1 MSSLPL
7 HHLQGEVFLGE
18 TLFHAG
24 VPDPFRIILYDIA
37 LHVIEHIPFPLCGNR
52 HRRGPGPL
60 DGPGSRALNIRTP
73 GLLHLGTELPAPAA
87 DLKLRTLHTDQLR
100 DAANRFSTHFALHN
114 LTNTL
119 YADFPIYLFEERMGD
134 ILRDTAEPQSPEE
147 LCRLYRT
154 LSEQLRDQLQQIE
167 NDKHEIETQM
177 LDRVSNL
184 ESRNLELREQLRQIE
199 ADKRYIETQKIRY
212 EREVR
217 KLKSESEQLRSPP
230 LIIGTVVDVIDS
242 SRVIVRS
249 SAGPRFLVRT
259 SPSINPEDLKAGARC
274 TLNQQ
279 SLAIVELLPSSFD
292 AQVYGM
298 ELVDSPQE
306 SYSDIGG
313 LKEQINEIREA
324 VELPLKRPELFT
336 RIGIEPPKG
345 VLLHGPPGTGK
356 TLLAKAVAH
365 ETNAHF
371 MRVVGSEL
379 VQKYIGEGARLV
391 RELFDLAKKK
401 SPTIIFIDEI
411 DAVGASRTE
420 ANTSGDRE
428 VQRTLMQLLAGMDG
442 FENRGDVKI
451 IGATNRIDI
460 LDKALLRPG
469 RFDRIIEIPLPDE
482 EGRLSIL
489 KVHTRALTMDESV
502 ILSEIAGLTDG
513 KNGADLRAICME
525 AGMFAIRNERSAITR
540 EDFLAAIDKIRLD
553 FNRGVPDV
561 EGRMF
566 A

>member
-1 MSSLPL
+1 
-7 HHLQGEVFLGE
+7 
-18 TLFHAG
+18 
-24 VPDPFRIILYDIA
+24 
-37 LHVIEHIPFPLCGNR
+37 
-52 HRRGPGPL
+52 
-60 DGPGSRALNIRTP
+60 
-73 GLLHLGTELPAPAA
+73 
-87 DLKLRTLHTDQLR
+87 
-100 DAANRFSTHFALHN
+100 
-114 LTNTL
+114 
-119 YADFPIYLFEERMGD
+119 
-134 ILRDTAEPQSPEE
+134 
-147 LCRLYRT
+147 
-154 LSEQLRDQLQQIE
+154 
-167 NDKHEIETQM
+167 M
-177 LDRVSNL
+177 LDRVGNL
-184 ESRNLELREQLRQIE
+184 ESRNLELREQLRQVE

-230 LIIGTVVDVIDS
+230 LIIGTVVDVVDA

-249 SAGPRFLVRT
+249 SAGPRFLVRS
-259 SPSINPEDLKAGARC
+259 SPNISADDLKPGARC

-306 SYSDIGG
+306 NYADIGG
-313 LKEQINEIREA
+313 LDDQINEIREA

-391 RELFDLAKKK
+391 RELFDMAKTKA
-401 SPTIIFIDEI
+401 PTIIFIDEI
-411 DAVGASRTE
+411 DAVGASRTD

-460 LDKALLRPG
+460 LDRALLRPG
-469 RFDRIIEIPLPDE
+469 RFDRIIEIPLPNDA
-482 EGRLSIL
+482 GRLSIL
-489 KVHTRALTMDESV
+489 KVHTRGLTIDDSVDLSV
-502 ILSEIAGLTDG
+502 IAQLTEG
-513 KNGADLRAICME
+513 KNGADLHAICME
-525 AGMFAIRNERSAITR
+525 AGMFAIRKDRPTITQ
-540 EDFLAAIDKIRLD
+540 EDFLAAIEKVRLD
-553 FNRGVPDV
+553 FNRGLPGG
-561 EGRMF
+561 EGVMF

>member
-1 MSSLPL
+1 MS
-7 HHLQGEVFLGE
+7 
-18 TLFHAG
+18 
-24 VPDPFRIILYDIA
+24 
-37 LHVIEHIPFPLCGNR
+37 
-52 HRRGPGPL
+52 
-60 DGPGSRALNIRTP
+60 
-73 GLLHLGTELPAPAA
+73 
-87 DLKLRTLHTDQLR
+87 
-100 DAANRFSTHFALHN
+100 
-114 LTNTL
+114 
-119 YADFPIYLFEERMGD
+119 D
-134 ILRDTAEPQSPEE
+134 ILRETAEPRTPEQ
-147 LCRLYRT
+147 LSLLYRT
-154 LSEQLRDQLQQIE
+154 INQELREQIRQIE
-167 NDKHEIETQM
+167 NEKHDLETQM
-177 LDRVSNL
+177 LERLGNL
-184 ESRNLELREQLRQIE
+184 ESRNLELREQLRQVE
-199 ADKRYIETQKIRY
+199 TDKRYIETQKIRY

-230 LIIGTVVDVIDS
+230 LIIGTIIDVVDA

-249 SAGPRFLVRT
+249 SAGPRFLVRS
-259 SPSINPEDLKAGARC
+259 SPSVNPDDLKPGARC

-279 SLAIVELLPSSFD
+279 SLAIVELLPGSFD

-306 SYSDIGG
+306 TYADIGG
-313 LKEQINEIREA
+313 LQDQINEIREA
-324 VELPLKRPELFT
+324 VELPLKRPDLFT
-336 RIGIEPPKG
+336 RIGVEPPKG

-401 SPTIIFIDEI
+401 APTIIFIDEI

-460 LDKALLRPG
+460 LDRALLRPG
-469 RFDRIIEIPLPDE
+469 RFDRIIEIPIPDE
-482 EGRLSIL
+482 TGRFSIL
-489 KVHTRALTMDESV
+489 KVHSRLLTMDETV
-502 ILSEIAGLTDG
+502 DLAKVAQLTDG
-513 KNGADLRAICME
+513 KNGADLHAICME
-525 AGMFAIRNERSAITR
+525 AGMFAIRKDRPAITHD
-540 EDFLAAIDKIRLD
+540 DFLLAIDKVGLD
-553 FNRGVPDV
+553 FHRGLPDS
-561 EGRMF
+561 EGAMF

>member
-1 MSSLPL
+1 
-7 HHLQGEVFLGE
+7 
-18 TLFHAG
+18 
-24 VPDPFRIILYDIA
+24 
-37 LHVIEHIPFPLCGNR
+37 
-52 HRRGPGPL
+52 
-60 DGPGSRALNIRTP
+60 
-73 GLLHLGTELPAPAA
+73 
-87 DLKLRTLHTDQLR
+87 
-100 DAANRFSTHFALHN
+100 
-114 LTNTL
+114 
-119 YADFPIYLFEERMGD
+119 MGD
-134 ILRDTAEPQSPEE
+134 ILHQSPDPQTPEE
-147 LCRLYRT
+147 LYRLYRT
-154 LSEQLRDQLQQIE
+154 LSEQLRGQLSQIE
-167 NDKHEIETQM
+167 NDKHELEMQM
-177 LDRVSNL
+177 MDRVGNL
-184 ESRNLELREQLRQIE
+184 ESRNLELREQLRQVE

-230 LIIGTVVDVIDS
+230 LIIGTITDVVDA

-249 SAGPRFLVRT
+249 SAGPRFLVRS
-259 SPSINPEDLKAGARC
+259 SPSISAEEIKPGVRC

-279 SLAIVELLPSSFD
+279 SLAIVELLPTSFD
-292 AQVYGM
+292 AQIYGM

-306 SYSDIGG
+306 TYADIGG
-313 LKEQINEIREA
+313 LDVQINEIKEA
-324 VELPLKRPELFT
+324 VELPLKRPDLFL
-336 RIGIEPPKG
+336 RIGIDPPKG

-391 RELFDLAKKK
+391 RELFDLARKKA
-401 SPTIIFIDEI
+401 PTIVFIDEI

-428 VQRTLMQLLAGMDG
+428 VQRTLLQLLAGMDG

-460 LDKALLRPG
+460 LDRALLRPG

-482 EGRLSIL
+482 TGRLSIL
-489 KVHTRALTMDESV
+489 KVHCRALTIDENV
-502 ILSEIAGLTDG
+502 DLCEVAKQTDG

-525 AGMFAIRNERSAITR
+525 AGMFAIRKDRPAITQ
-540 EDFLAAIDKIRLD
+540 EDFLAAITKIRID
-553 FNRGVPDV
+553 FHRGSADV
-561 EGRMF
+561 EGEMF

>member
-1 MSSLPL
+1 
-7 HHLQGEVFLGE
+7 
-18 TLFHAG
+18 
-24 VPDPFRIILYDIA
+24 
-37 LHVIEHIPFPLCGNR
+37 
-52 HRRGPGPL
+52 
-60 DGPGSRALNIRTP
+60 
-73 GLLHLGTELPAPAA
+73 
-87 DLKLRTLHTDQLR
+87 
-100 DAANRFSTHFALHN
+100 
-114 LTNTL
+114 
-119 YADFPIYLFEERMGD
+119 MGD
-134 ILRDTAEPQSPEE
+134 ILLQPTDPQTPEE
-147 LCRLYRT
+147 LYRLYRS
-154 LSEQLRDQLQQIE
+154 LSEQLREQLSQIE
-167 NDKHEIETQM
+167 IDKRDIELQM
-177 LDRVSNL
+177 SERVSNL
-184 ESRNLELREQLRQIE
+184 EARNLELREQLRQVE

-230 LIIGTVVDVIDS
+230 LIIGTITDVLDAN
-242 SRVIVRS
+242 RVIVRS
-249 SAGPRFLVRT
+249 SAGPRFLVRS
-259 SPSINPEDLKAGARC
+259 SPNLDPEELKAGARV

-279 SLAIVELLPSSFD
+279 SLAIVELIPSSFD
-292 AQVYGM
+292 SQVYGM
-298 ELVDSPQE
+298 ELVDSPQDT
-306 SYSDIGG
+306 YADIGG
-313 LKEQINEIREA
+313 LIAQINEIKEA
-324 VELPLKRPELFT
+324 VELPLKRPDLFL
-336 RIGIEPPKG
+336 RIGVEPPKG
-345 VLLHGPPGTGK
+345 VLLYGPPGTGK

-401 SPTIIFIDEI
+401 APTIIFIDEI

-489 KVHTRALTMDESV
+489 KVHSRALTMDDSV
-502 ILSEIAGLTDG
+502 RLTEIAALTEG
-513 KNGADLRAICME
+513 KNGADLHAICME
-525 AGMFAIRNERSAITR
+525 AGMFAIRKDRPAITHD
-540 EDFLAAIDKIRLD
+540 DFLAAITKVGLD
-553 FNRGVPDV
+553 FNRQCSRDV

>member
-1 MSSLPL
+1 M
-7 HHLQGEVFLGE
+7 
-18 TLFHAG
+18 
-24 VPDPFRIILYDIA
+24 
-37 LHVIEHIPFPLCGNR
+37 
-52 HRRGPGPL
+52 
-60 DGPGSRALNIRTP
+60 
-73 GLLHLGTELPAPAA
+73 A
-87 DLKLRTLHTDQLR
+87 DTLHQPT
-100 DAANRFSTHFALHN
+100 
-114 LTNTL
+114 
-119 YADFPIYLFEERMGD
+119 
-134 ILRDTAEPQSPEE
+134 EPQSPEE
-147 LCRLYRT
+147 LYRLYRN
-154 LSEQLRDQLQQIE
+154 LSEQLREQLSQIE
-167 NDKHEIETQM
+167 NDKHELEAQM
-177 LDRVSNL
+177 LERVGNL

-230 LIIGTVVDVIDS
+230 LIIGTVTDVIDA

-249 SAGPRFLVRT
+249 SAGPRFMVRS
-259 SPSINPEDLKAGARC
+259 SPSLNAEELKPGVRC

-292 AQVYGM
+292 SAVYGM
-298 ELVDSPQE
+298 ELVDSPLE
-306 SYSDIGG
+306 TYADIGG
-313 LKEQINEIREA
+313 LEAQINEIREA
-324 VELPLKRPELFT
+324 VELPLKRPELFD
-336 RIGIEPPKG
+336 RIGIAPPKG

-371 MRVVGSEL
+371 MLVVGSEL

-391 RELFDLAKKK
+391 RELFELAKKK
-401 SPTIIFIDEI
+401 APTIIFIDEI

-460 LDKALLRPG
+460 LDKALLRAG

-482 EGRLSIL
+482 KGRLSIL
-489 KVHTRALTMDESV
+489 TVHCRTLTIDENV
-502 ILSEIAGLTDG
+502 NLTEVARLTDG

-525 AGMFAIRNERSAITR
+525 AGMFAIRKERPAITQ
-540 EDFLAAIDKIRLD
+540 EDFLAAIAKVGLD
-553 FNRGVPDV
+553 FNRHGLVDV
-561 EGRMF
+561 EGAMF

>member
-1 MSSLPL
+1 ML
-7 HHLQGEVFLGE
+7 
-18 TLFHAG
+18 
-24 VPDPFRIILYDIA
+24 
-37 LHVIEHIPFPLCGNR
+37 
-52 HRRGPGPL
+52 
-60 DGPGSRALNIRTP
+60 
-73 GLLHLGTELPAPAA
+73 
-87 DLKLRTLHTDQLR
+87 
-100 DAANRFSTHFALHN
+100 
-114 LTNTL
+114 
-119 YADFPIYLFEERMGD
+119 ERVG
-134 ILRDTAEPQSPEE
+134 
-147 LCRLYRT
+147 
-154 LSEQLRDQLQQIE
+154 
-167 NDKHEIETQM
+167 
-177 LDRVSNL
+177 NL
-184 ESRNLELREQLRQIE
+184 ESRNLELREQLRQVE
-199 ADKRYIETQKIRY
+199 ADKRYIETQKIRF

-230 LIIGTVVDVIDS
+230 LIIGTITDVVDA

-249 SAGPRFLVRT
+249 SAGPRFMVRS
-259 SPSINPEDLKAGARC
+259 SPTISAEELKPGVRC

-279 SLAIVELLPSSFD
+279 SLAIVELLPTSFD
-292 AQVYGM
+292 SQIYGM

-306 SYSDIGG
+306 TYSDIGG
-313 LKEQINEIREA
+313 LEIQINEIREA
-324 VELPLKRPELFT
+324 VELPLKSPELFI
-336 RIGIEPPKG
+336 RIGVDPPKG

-460 LDKALLRPG
+460 LDRALLRPG

-482 EGRLSIL
+482 KGRLSIL
-489 KVHTRALTMDESV
+489 KVHSRSLTIDEDV
-502 ILSEIAGLTDG
+502 DLGEVAKQTEG

-525 AGMFAIRNERSAITR
+525 AGMFAIRKDRPAITQ
-540 EDFLAAIDKIRLD
+540 EDFLAAITKIRVD
-553 FNRGVPDV
+553 FHRGLEDV
-561 EGRMF
+561 EGVMF

>member
-1 MSSLPL
+1 MSDTL
-7 HHLQGEVFLGE
+7 HQ
-18 TLFHAG
+18 A
-24 VPDPFRIILYDIA
+24 PDPQ
-37 LHVIEHIPFPLCGNR
+37 
-52 HRRGPGPL
+52 
-60 DGPGSRALNIRTP
+60 T
-73 GLLHLGTELPAPAA
+73 
-87 DLKLRTLHTDQLR
+87 
-100 DAANRFSTHFALHN
+100 
-114 LTNTL
+114 
-119 YADFPIYLFEERMGD
+119 
-134 ILRDTAEPQSPEE
+134 PEE
-147 LCRLYRT
+147 LYRLYRT
-154 LSEQLRDQLQQIE
+154 LSEQLREQLRQIE
-167 NDKHEIETQM
+167 TDKHELEVQM
-177 LDRVSNL
+177 MERVGNL
-184 ESRNLELREQLRQIE
+184 ESRNLELREQLRQVE

-230 LIIGTVVDVIDS
+230 LIIGTITDIVDA

-249 SAGPRFLVRT
+249 SAGPRFLVRS
-259 SPSINPEDLKAGARC
+259 SPSINAEDLKAGVRC

-279 SLAIVELLPSSFD
+279 SLAIVELLPTSFD

-298 ELVDSPQE
+298 ELVESPQE
-306 SYSDIGG
+306 TYADIGG
-313 LKEQINEIREA
+313 LDAQINEIKEA
-324 VELPLKRPELFT
+324 VELPLKRPELFLK
-336 RIGIEPPKG
+336 IGIDPPKG

-391 RELFDLAKKK
+391 RELFDLARKK

-411 DAVGASRTE
+411 DAIGASRTE

-442 FENRGDVKI
+442 FDNRGDVKI
-451 IGATNRIDI
+451 VGATNRIDI
-460 LDKALLRPG
+460 LDRALLRPG

-482 EGRLSIL
+482 AGRLSIL
-489 KVHTRALTMDESV
+489 KVHCRALTIDENVDMDEV
-502 ILSEIAGLTDG
+502 AKQTDG

-525 AGMFAIRNERSAITR
+525 AGMFAIRKERPAITQ
-540 EDFLAAIDKIRLD
+540 EDFLAAITKIRLD
-553 FNRGVPDV
+553 FNHGAGDV
-561 EGRMF
+561 EGAMF

>member
-1 MSSLPL
+1 
-7 HHLQGEVFLGE
+7 
-18 TLFHAG
+18 
-24 VPDPFRIILYDIA
+24 
-37 LHVIEHIPFPLCGNR
+37 
-52 HRRGPGPL
+52 
-60 DGPGSRALNIRTP
+60 
-73 GLLHLGTELPAPAA
+73 
-87 DLKLRTLHTDQLR
+87 
-100 DAANRFSTHFALHN
+100 
-114 LTNTL
+114 
-119 YADFPIYLFEERMGD
+119 MGD
-134 ILRDTAEPQSPEE
+134 ILHQSPEPQTPEE
-147 LCRLYRT
+147 LYRLYRT
-154 LSEQLRDQLQQIE
+154 LSEQLRGQLSQIE
-167 NDKHEIETQM
+167 NDKHELEIQM
-177 LDRVSNL
+177 MDRVGNL
-184 ESRNLELREQLRQIE
+184 ESRNLELREQLRQVE

-230 LIIGTVVDVIDS
+230 LIIGTITDVVDA

-249 SAGPRFLVRT
+249 SAGPRFLVRS
-259 SPSINPEDLKAGARC
+259 SPSISAEEIKPGVRC

-279 SLAIVELLPSSFD
+279 SLAIVELLPTSFD
-292 AQVYGM
+292 AQIYGM

-306 SYSDIGG
+306 TYADIGG
-313 LKEQINEIREA
+313 LEVQINEIKEA
-324 VELPLKRPELFT
+324 VELPLKRPELFL
-336 RIGIEPPKG
+336 RIGIDPPKG

-401 SPTIIFIDEI
+401 APTIIFIDEI

-460 LDKALLRPG
+460 LDRALLRPG

-482 EGRLSIL
+482 NGRLSIL
-489 KVHTRALTMDESV
+489 KVHCRALTIEENVDLCEV
-502 ILSEIAGLTDG
+502 ARQTEG

-525 AGMFAIRNERSAITR
+525 AGMFAIRKDRPAITQ
-540 EDFLAAIDKIRLD
+540 EDFLAAIAKIRLD
-553 FNRGVPDV
+553 FNRGVTDV
-561 EGRMF
+561 EGAMF

>member
-1 MSSLPL
+1 M
-7 HHLQGEVFLGE
+7 
-18 TLFHAG
+18 
-24 VPDPFRIILYDIA
+24 
-37 LHVIEHIPFPLCGNR
+37 
-52 HRRGPGPL
+52 
-60 DGPGSRALNIRTP
+60 
-73 GLLHLGTELPAPAA
+73 A
-87 DLKLRTLHTDQLR
+87 DTLHQ
-100 DAANRFSTHFALHN
+100 A
-114 LTNTL
+114 
-119 YADFPIYLFEERMGD
+119 P
-134 ILRDTAEPQSPEE
+134 EPQTPEE
-147 LCRLYRT
+147 LYRLYRS
-154 LSEQLRDQLQQIE
+154 LSEQLREQLGQIE
-167 NDKHEIETQM
+167 NDKHDLEVQM
-177 LDRVSNL
+177 MERVGNL
-184 ESRNLELREQLRQIE
+184 ESRNLELREQLRQVE

-230 LIIGTVVDVIDS
+230 LIIGTVTDVVDE

-249 SAGPRFLVRT
+249 SAGPRFLVRS
-259 SPSINPEDLKAGARC
+259 SPSINPEDLKPGARC

-279 SLAIVELLPSSFD
+279 SLAIVELLPTSFD
-292 AQVYGM
+292 SAVYGM

-306 SYSDIGG
+306 TYVDIGG
-313 LKEQINEIREA
+313 LEAQINEIKEA
-324 VELPLKRPELFT
+324 VELPLKRPELFL
-336 RIGIEPPKG
+336 RIGIDPPKG

-401 SPTIIFIDEI
+401 APTIIFIDEI

-482 EGRLSIL
+482 TGRFSIL
-489 KVHTRALTMDESV
+489 NVHCRALTIDNDVDLHEV
-502 ILSEIAGLTDG
+502 ARQTDG
-513 KNGADLRAICME
+513 KNGADLHAICME
-525 AGMFAIRNERSAITR
+525 AGMFAIRKDRPAITH
-540 EDFLAAIDKIRLD
+540 EDFLAAIAKVGLD
-553 FNRGVPDV
+553 FNRNTPG
-561 EGRMF
+561 GGGAMF